1 MPLILTVRELTAYLR
16 DLLESDERLADLWVE
31 GEISNVTRSS
41 AGHIYFTLKEAEAQV
56 SCVLFRS
63 YASRLES
70 LPADGEAVL
79 VHGRVSFY
87 EAGGKLQLYAD
98 TIRSLGLGLLYLR
111 FQELKAALEAEGLF
125 APERKRPLP
134 RFPRCI
140 GVVTSPTGAVIRD
153 ILHILKRRFP
163 PVRVILSP
171 TLVQGKEAAP
181 MIVAALERLYR
192 LPVDLII
199 VARGGGS
206 LEDLW
211 PFNEEVVA
219 RAICA
224 SPVPVISGVGHE
236 TDFTIA
242 DFAADVRAPTPS
254 AAAEIAVPDAAELL
268 QTLAQRRRQLYR
280 ALRRRLDA
288 ARQALQTQQ
297 HHLQRLSPRN
307 LIVQR
312 RQRID
317 ELAERGTRQIRYQLG
332 LARERLDGLSARLAA
347 LDPRATLRRGYAIV
361 HRRSDGVLV
370 VSPAQVERGDRLD
383 VRVRDGS
390 FEAGV
395 L

>member
-1 MPLILTVRELTAYLR
+1 MPLILTVRELTTCLR
-16 DLLESDERLADLWVE
+16 ELLESDERLADLWVE

-41 AGHIYFTLKEAEAQV
+41 AGHVYFTLKEAEAQIA
-56 SCVLFRS
+56 CVLFRG
-63 YASRLES
+63 YANRLDI
-70 LPADGEAVL
+70 LPVDGEAVL
-79 VHGRVSFY
+79 VHGRISFY

-98 TIRSLGLGLLYLR
+98 TVRSLGLGVLYLR
-111 FQELKAALEAEGLF
+111 FQQLKSALEAEGLF
-125 APERKRPLP
+125 APEHKRPLP

-153 ILHILKRRFP
+153 ILHILKRRYP

-181 MIVAALERLYR
+181 MIVAALKRLWQF
-192 LPVDLII
+192 PVDLII

-211 PFNEEVVA
+211 PFNEEIVA
-219 RAICA
+219 RAIRA

-268 QTLAQRRRQLYR
+268 QTVAQRRRRLHQALRQRLAVARQNLEIQRFHLHRLSPQSRLAQRRQ
-280 ALRRRLDA
+280 RLDE
-288 ARQALQTQQ
+288 QT
-297 HHLQRLSPRN
+297 
-307 LIVQR
+307 
-312 RQRID
+312 
-317 ELAERGTRQIRYQLG
+317 ERATRQIRYRVEI
-332 LARERLDGLSARLAA
+332 ARQRLEGLSARLAT

-361 HRRSDGVLV
+361 HRRADGALV
-370 VSPAQVERGDRLD
+370 VNPAQVAPGDRLD
-383 VRVRDGS
+383 IRVRDGS
-390 FEAGV
+390 FEAGA

>member
-1 MPLILTVRELTAYLR
+1 MPPILTVRELTTYLR
-16 DLLESDERLADLWVE
+16 ELLEGDEQLADLWVE

-56 SCVLFRS
+56 ACILFRG
-63 YASRLES
+63 YASRLDA
-70 LPADGEAVL
+70 LPTDGEAVL

-87 EAGGKLQLYAD
+87 EAGGKLQLYVD
-98 TIRSLGLGLLYLR
+98 TIRSLGVGPLYLR

-153 ILHILKRRFP
+153 ILNILKRRYP
-163 PVRVILSP
+163 PARVILSP

-181 MIVAALERLYR
+181 LIVAALERLWR
-192 LPVDLII
+192 FPVDLII

-211 PFNEEVVA
+211 AFNEEIVA
-219 RAICA
+219 RSIRA

-254 AAAEIAVPDAAELL
+254 AAAEIAVPDATELRKMLAE
-268 QTLAQRRRQLYR
+268 R
-280 ALRRRLDA
+280 RRRLRQVLERRLVT
-288 ARQALQTQQ
+288 ARQALETQRR
-297 HHLQRLSPRN
+297 HLQRLSPLN
-307 LIVQR
+307 LVAQR
-312 RQRID
+312 RQRVDEQID
-317 ELAERGTRQIRYQLG
+317 RATVRLRYRLEI
-332 LARERLDGLSARLAA
+332 ARERLEGLSGRLAA
-347 LDPRATLRRGYAIV
+347 LDPQATLRRGYAIV
-361 HRRSDGVLV
+361 HRCVDGVVV
-370 VSPAQVERGDRLD
+370 VSPAQVARGDRLD